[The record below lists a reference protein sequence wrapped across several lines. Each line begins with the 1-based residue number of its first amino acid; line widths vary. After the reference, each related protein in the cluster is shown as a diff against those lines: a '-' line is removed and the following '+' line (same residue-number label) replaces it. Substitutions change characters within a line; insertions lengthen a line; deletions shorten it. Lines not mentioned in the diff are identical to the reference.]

1 MYLIQILLPVQNEH
15 GHSYDRKL
23 YDDLARDLT
32 NRFGEVTA
40 YAQGPGQGLWDEGPG
55 RAFREP
61 VVTYEVMVDVVERE
75 WWAAL
80 RERLAIQF
88 DRGDLVVRAQEVSLL

>member
-1 MYLIQILLPVQNEH
+1 VFLIQILLPVQDEH
-15 GHSYDRKL
+15 GEPYRRKL
-23 YDDLARDLT
+23 YDDLARDLAM
-32 NRFGEVTA
+32 RFGELTA
-40 YAQGPGQGLWDEGPG
+40 YTQGPGNGVWDEGPG

-80 RERLAIQF
+80 RERLEIQF
-88 DRGDLVVRAQEVSLL
+88 ARGDLVVRAQEMSLL